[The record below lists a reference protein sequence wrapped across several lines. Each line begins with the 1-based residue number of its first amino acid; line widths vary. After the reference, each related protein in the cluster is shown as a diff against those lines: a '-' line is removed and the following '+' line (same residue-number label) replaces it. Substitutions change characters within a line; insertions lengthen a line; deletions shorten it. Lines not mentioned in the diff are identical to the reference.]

1 MWHFRKVIAAL
12 GVSGIHSEFY
22 SWRSRRSEPSV
33 QIDMVIDRSD
43 GVVNICEMKYSRLP
57 YVMTK
62 AEAERIELREATFQS
77 ENPDKQWTQVALIT
91 TKGLKRNTHS
101 SVAQKELTLDDLF

>member
-1 MWHFRKVIAAL
+1 
-12 GVSGIHSEFY
+12 
-22 SWRSRRSEPSV
+22 
-33 QIDMVIDRSD
+33 MVIDRSD